1 MGNRREG
8 PCHPQLAGS
17 FGRAAVGRSVGR
29 GRRGRGHEI
38 GENPLDVCPEN
49 SEGTVYVRARARRAP
64 PPLRREQPNH

>member
-29 GRRGRGHEI
+29 GRGRGHEI

-49 SEGTVYVRARARRAP
+49 SEGTVYVRARAP
-64 PPLRREQPNH
+64 PLLRREQPNH